1 MIIGSLPQD
10 PQTLAAIGAV
20 AVRHGQLDNALR
32 MTVKSISGIGLVPA
46 LDATEGMSSHKLR
59 QLIRKMARKKLGD
72 ASNGYLLVAALLTR
86 AQEVTRQRNELMH
99 GLWAF
104 DLDEGR
110 DRFRHKGREWR
121 KTPETDELMALAD
134 ETVQITNELHEAR
147 LHGFL
152 KEALNK
158 LKESSVGNP

>member
-10 PQTLAAIGAV
+10 PQILAAIGAV
-20 AVRHGQLDNALR
+20 SVRHGQLDYALR
-32 MTVKSISGIGLVPA
+32 MTVKSISGIGIGPA
-46 LDATEGMSSHKLR
+46 LDATEGKSSHELR

-72 ASNGYLLVAALLTR
+72 ASNCYLLLAALLTR
-86 AQEVTRQRNELMH
+86 AQEVTRQRNEFMH

-110 DRFRHKGREWR
+110 DRFRHKSKDWRE
-121 KTPETDELMALAD
+121 TPKADELTALAD
-134 ETVQITNELHEAR
+134 ETAQIADELHEAR

-152 KEALNK
+152 KEALS
-158 LKESSVGNP
+158 EAEETSVGSS